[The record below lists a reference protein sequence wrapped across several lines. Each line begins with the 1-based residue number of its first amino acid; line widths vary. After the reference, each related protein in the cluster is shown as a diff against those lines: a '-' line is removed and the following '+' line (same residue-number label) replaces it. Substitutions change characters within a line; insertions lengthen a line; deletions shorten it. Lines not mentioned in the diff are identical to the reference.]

1 MDARNY
7 EEIILRIKD
16 VRLREKHGEGEV
28 RHEAGWIHSL
38 LLLHV
43 HFYMCLTGSTIIPL
57 DVRQMQSAQWHKGN

>member
-16 VRLREKHGEGEV
+16 VRLREKYGEGEV
-28 RHEAGWIHSL
+28 PSEAITESGSI
-38 LLLHV
+38 LLHV
-43 HFYMCLTGSTIIPL
+43 HFLMCLTGSTIIPL